1 MKKNLLV
8 VLGTI
13 ALSMSMTA
21 QITVQSTD
29 FTLSTTGKDSAIS
42 KLMKRVGLAI
52 PSRGNNQTW
61 DFSSVRDSIPDI
73 YYTGGITRP
82 ITTRPS
88 VFSGAN
94 LEADRVVVFQN
105 FEIPS
110 KNYYTLNTS
119 GYSLLGDSII
129 FSRFP
134 LLLLTGS
141 TADSLTFPAASR
153 KSSTPERRFV
163 FPITATSSNTTTSNT
178 TTNFLLKIPAFG
190 FNNTPG
196 YQSRTTTEKDTT
208 VGWGTLK
215 LRNPASGG
223 VLNFNV
229 LLQLKTIIGIDS
241 FYLGGQPAPGALLDA
256 FSLVQGRK
264 DTFSV
269 FNFIG
274 LGFKAAHVAMETNG
288 NQTQVGRTFRG
299 ILPSLGLVSPTR
311 ETNDYSVA
319 TKVFPNPTSEG
330 ITFEFDKKTSGDW
343 HILMYDVVGKITG
356 IQKVSAPQGL
366 TTHKV
371 TFDNSTAN
379 GLYFYNIVDEN
390 SLIRA
395 NGQFVKN

>member
-1 MKKNLLV
+1 MKQYLLLV
-8 VLGTI
+8 LCTI
-13 ALSMSMTA
+13 ALSMSMKA

-29 FTLSTTGKDSAIS
+29 FTLSATDKDSVVS
-42 KLMKRVGLAI
+42 KLMKRVGVTL

-73 YYTGGITRP
+73 FYLGGITQP
-82 ITTRPS
+82 ATARPS
-88 VFSGAN
+88 AFSAAN
-94 LEADRVVVFQN
+94 LESERVVFFQN

-110 KNYYTLNTS
+110 RDYHTLNAS
-119 GYSLLGDSII
+119 GYSFLGDSIA
-129 FSRFP
+129 FSRFS

-153 KSSTPERRFV
+153 KLTTPQKIHV
-163 FPITATSSNTTTSNT
+163 FPKTATSSVSTTCNQI
-178 TTNFLLKIPAFG
+178 TNFSLKVGAFG
-190 FNNTPG
+190 LNNTSG

-215 LRNPASGG
+215 LRNPATGG

-241 FYLGGQPAPGALLDA
+241 FYLGGQPALPALLDA
-256 FSLVQGRK
+256 FGLVQGRR

-274 LGFKAAHVAMETNG
+274 LGFKAAHMAMETNG
-288 NQTQVGRTFRG
+288 NQTQVGRTFRA

-311 ETNDYSVA
+311 ETNDYTVA
-319 TKVFPNPTSEG
+319 TKVFPNPTTEG
-330 ITFEFDKKTSGDW
+330 ISFEFDKKTSGDW
-343 HILMYDVVGKITG
+343 HILMYDVAGKITG

-371 TFDNSTAN
+371 AFDNSIAK

>member
-1 MKKNLLV
+1 MKKILLV

-13 ALSMSMTA
+13 VFSMSMTA

-29 FTLSTTGKDSAIS
+29 FTLSATGKDSAVS
-42 KLMKRVGLAI
+42 KLMKRIGISI

-61 DFSSVRDSIPDI
+61 DFSSVRDSSSNIF
-73 YYTGGITRP
+73 YLGGITQP
-82 ITTRPS
+82 ATARPS
-88 VFSGAN
+88 AFSAAN
-94 LEADRVVVFQN
+94 LEADGFVFFQS
-105 FEIPS
+105 FEIS
-110 KNYYTLNTS
+110 SRSYYTLNAS
-119 GYSLLGDSII
+119 SYSLLGDSII

-134 LLLLTGS
+134 LAALTGS
-141 TADSLTFPAASR
+141 TADSITFPAASR
-153 KSSTPERRFV
+153 KSSTPERRYV
-163 FPITATSSNTTTSNT
+163 FPVTATSSNSTSSNI
-178 TTNFLLKIPAFG
+178 TTNFLLKVGAFG
-190 FNNTPG
+190 LNNTPG

-215 LRNPASGG
+215 LRSPATGG

-229 LLQLKTIIGIDS
+229 LLQLKTIIGTDS
-241 FYLGGQPAPGALLDA
+241 FYLGGQPAPAALLGA
-256 FSLVQGRK
+256 FGLVQGRK

-274 LGFKAAHVAMETNG
+274 LGFKAVHMAIETNG
-288 NQTQVGRTFRG
+288 NQTQVGRTFRA

-311 ETNDYSVA
+311 ETNDYTVA
-319 TKVFPNPTSEG
+319 TKVFPNPTTEG
-330 ITFEFDKKTSGDW
+330 VTFEFDKKSSADW
-343 HILMYDVVGKITG
+343 HILIYNVAGQITS

>member
-1 MKKNLLV
+1 
-8 VLGTI
+8 
-13 ALSMSMTA
+13 
-21 QITVQSTD
+21 
-29 FTLSTTGKDSAIS
+29 
-42 KLMKRVGLAI
+42 
-52 PSRGNNQTW
+52 
-61 DFSSVRDSIPDI
+61 
-73 YYTGGITRP
+73 
-82 ITTRPS
+82 
-88 VFSGAN
+88 
-94 LEADRVVVFQN
+94 
-105 FEIPS
+105 
-110 KNYYTLNTS
+110 
-119 GYSLLGDSII
+119 LLGDSII

-153 KSSTPERRFV
+153 KSSALERRYV

-178 TTNFLLKIPAFG
+178 ITNFLLKVGAFG
-190 FNNTPG
+190 LNNTPG

-215 LRNPASGG
+215 LRNPATGG

-229 LLQLKTIIGIDS
+229 LLQLKTVISTDS
-241 FYLGGQPAPGALLDA
+241 FYLGGQPAPVALLGA
-256 FSLVQGRK
+256 FGLVQGRK

-274 LGFKAAHVAMETNG
+274 LGFRAAHIAMETNG

-311 ETNDYSVA
+311 ETNDYTVA

-343 HILMYDVVGKITG
+343 HILMYDVAGKITG

-371 TFDNSTAN
+371 TFDNSTSN